1 MCGCHEAINMTSF
14 PSSSPLVLELVCWK
28 PSVPCTSVVMKAG
41 VEGEEDQPP
50 FTVQGGHV
58 SKVAMSGIFGDEIFW
73 E

>member
-1 MCGCHEAINMTSF
+1 M
-14 PSSSPLVLELVCWK
+14 
-28 PSVPCTSVVMKAG
+28 PCTSVVMKAG

-58 SKVAMSGIFGDEIFW
+58 SKVAMSGIFGDELFW